1 MVAIPR
7 KITINALNLEPVK
20 ETVDI
25 LNLIIE
31 DERIP
36 LEVRD
41 EYVSRLNAIEWKME
55 VKPII

>member
-25 LNLIIE
+25 LN
-31 DERIP
+31 
-36 LEVRD
+36 
-41 EYVSRLNAIEWKME
+41 RLLKMNVFLWKSGMSM
-55 VKPII
+55 

>member
-7 KITINALNLEPVK
+7 KITINAFNLELVK

-31 DERIP
+31 DKRI
-36 LEVRD
+36 LGK
-41 EYVSRLNAIEWKME
+41 SGMSM
-55 VKPII
+55 